1 MRGYPKSK
9 FGTGTEKMPDTD
21 HIFDDSHERYLARKL
36 GDFTGQDRRIA
47 KLILDIGH
55 VLTGP
60 TSAAN
65 ADRLAASLVAAEGAE
80 ITAQAL
86 ERIVK
91 RYRMGG
97 R

>member
-1 MRGYPKSK
+1 MATRTKYGSSGA
-9 FGTGTEKMPDTD
+9 FQEDADHVFNDT
-21 HIFDDSHERYLARKL
+21 HERYVERKL
-36 GDFTGQDRRIA
+36 AGFATSSERRVA

-65 ADRLAASLVAAEGAE
+65 ADRLAASLVSAEGPE
-80 ITAQAL
+80 VTVQAL
-86 ERIVK
+86 ERVMK